1 MKPGKL
7 TKYLKIATELRYSS
21 TCIYRL
27 NKAETELEAERILH
41 DARNGLI

>member
-1 MKPGKL
+1 MKKGERRRFIQ
-7 TKYLKIATELRYSS
+7 IATQLGYSEV
-21 TCIYRL
+21 CIYRL